1 MATVYK
7 QFQRL
12 EGSSK
17 RERRQALAIHF
28 VPAAEATRC
37 RCGECRQCAEEARWG
52 EDSYREKFA
61 DPDYYLQRP
70 APQGSSL
77 SWMR

>member
-1 MATVYK
+1 MSTVYK

-28 VPAAEATRC
+28 VPATETTRC
-37 RCGECRQCAEEARWG
+37 HCGKCRQCAEEARW
-52 EDSYREKFA
+52 DKIYREKFA
-61 DPDYYLQRP
+61 DPDYYMQRP
-70 APQGSSL
+70 VPQGSSL
-77 SWMR
+77 SWMK